1 MITRQQILEISEP
14 FEEMYSGIT
23 NQILIMMAEYIGKD
37 IDEPIEVWQQK
48 RIQEINLLFPPMLIS
63 LINIKGAYCIMLLLY
78 FLMMI
83 IFILIFNCIIY

>member
-48 RIQEINLLFPPMLIS
+48 GSKKLI
-63 LINIKGAYCIMLLLY
+63 YC
-78 FLMMI
+78 
-83 IFILIFNCIIY
+83 

>member
-1 MITRQQILEISEP
+1 MAMITRQQILEISEP

-48 RIQEINLLFPPMLIS
+48 RIQEINLLLKHTQSIIS
-63 LINIKGAYCIMLLLY
+63 SGR
-78 FLMMI
+78 F
-83 IFILIFNCIIY
+83 

>member
-37 IDEPIEVWQQK
+37 IDEPI
-48 RIQEINLLFPPMLIS
+48 
-63 LINIKGAYCIMLLLY
+63 
-78 FLMMI
+78 
-83 IFILIFNCIIY
+83 

>member
-48 RIQEINLLFPPMLIS
+48 KIQEINLLLKHTQSIIS
-63 LINIKGAYCIMLLLY
+63 SA
-78 FLMMI
+78 
-83 IFILIFNCIIY
+83 